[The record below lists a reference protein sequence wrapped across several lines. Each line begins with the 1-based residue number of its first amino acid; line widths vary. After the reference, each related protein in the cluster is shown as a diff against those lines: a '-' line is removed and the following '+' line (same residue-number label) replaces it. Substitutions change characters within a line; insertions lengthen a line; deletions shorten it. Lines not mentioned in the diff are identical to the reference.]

1 MVRKPRQPLAAPSV
15 PMSVYRGLLTQ
26 LDDAQARLDD
36 LSSDNQ
42 QLQHQNQ
49 ILKHEIRK
57 LSLQLTR
64 TQQDRATVPTKSL
77 PPETSVVARVPET
90 TKSAGRPKRPI
101 VKIEP
106 EFIDLEDEGW
116 EDERGLNLPGW
127 LFWMLAL
134 TVASIAGV
142 ATFTLVRSLVGTGF

>member
-15 PMSVYRGLLTQ
+15 PMSVYRGLLTKF
-26 LDDAQARLDD
+26 DDAQARLDD

-64 TQQDRATVPTKSL
+64 TQQDRAPVPTKSL
-77 PPETSVVARVPET
+77 PPETSVAQVPDT
-90 TKSAGRPKRPI
+90 TKSAARPKRPI
-101 VKIEP
+101 VKLEP

-127 LFWMLAL
+127 LFWVLAL

-142 ATFTLVRSLVGTGF
+142 VTFTLVRSLMGTGF